1 MPMPYRLVAN
11 AGELTFPKKN
21 TTYHRPATEIWGAES
36 PVNIALCL
44 GRMKAI
50 DADEKRV
57 FDSSS
62 APR

>member
-1 MPMPYRLVAN
+1 MSQRLAAN

-21 TTYHRPATEIWGAES
+21 TTHHHPATKIRGAGS

-50 DADEKRV
+50 GADKKRV

-62 APR
+62 WPR

>member
-1 MPMPYRLVAN
+1 VSLRLATN
-11 AGELTFPKKN
+11 AAELTFPKKN
-21 TTYHRPATEIWGAES
+21 TTRHHPATGIKGAES

-44 GRMKAI
+44 RRMKAI

>member
-1 MPMPYRLVAN
+1 VAN

-21 TTYHRPATEIWGAES
+21 ATQHHPATEIRGAES
-36 PVNIALCL
+36 RVNIALCL

-50 DADEKRV
+50 GTDKKRV

-62 APR
+62 GPR